1 MFKKKPK
8 ENESSSEKVAK
19 VEAVVGVKHAKPKI
33 LALDLEDEVAEQLTK
48 SGWNVTKGTFGRPYK
63 VGKSS
68 SFMPVIVKFSAPNY
82 TEQEIVIADLATG
95 EPADGPEGEKHVP
108 KSERDWWAKCN
119 SGVIDPRP
127 RSMLYLKES
136 FDRILENGGVFVVFA
151 DDKVRQTLTFARDG
165 YDGLYDHHDLEA
177 DVYSFIEDFQ
187 NLQVDGDHGTEMFPT
202 YEDPVLGKLVAEH
215 LPGGRFYCVLQNR
228 WNWTKDT
235 FILAKN
241 KYDAAV
247 GVAHYHKNGAAVIV
261 LPQIARKPEF
271 ILRLFQEC
279 LPAIAPH
286 LFPHIQKGLWT
297 HRPEYELPRVMQLK
311 AEQVAAEQRARAEV
325 AELENRLQ
333 AERAAN
339 GWLHDLLTGTDTEL
353 VEAVKKAL
361 ALLGFSKVVDV
372 DEERDKEGKSRR
384 EDLQI
389 QDQSPTL
396 IVDVKGVGGFPSD
409 DEALQAD
416 KHAAI
421 RMRELKRTDIVGLSI
436 VNHQRHLPPFD
447 RENTLPFRQELIDA
461 ALERT
466 LGLMTAWDLYRIVRN
481 FQKLGWRSEDVKPIF
496 YRTGRVEAVPQH
508 YKYLG
513 TIAKAWTDKFGVVI
527 EQGELRAGDR
537 VAVEFAIEF
546 EEVAVDSIQV
556 KDQKVEL
563 AKVGDP
569 AGVLWPAGK
578 PKLHE
583 GQRVFCIP
591 RV

>member
-1 MFKKKPK
+1 MFSKKPK
-8 ENESSSEKVAK
+8 KPEPQQDAPAK
-19 VEAVVGVKHAKPKI
+19 VGDVIEVKYPKPKI
-33 LALDLEDEVAEQLTK
+33 LVLDLEDEVTEQLEK

-68 SFMPVIVKFSAPNY
+68 NYMPVIVKFSAPNY
-82 TEQEIVIADLATG
+82 TEQEIVIVDLATG

-108 KSERDWWAKCN
+108 KEEPDWWAKCD
-119 SGVIDPRP
+119 SGIIDPRP
-127 RSMLYLKES
+127 RSMLHLKKS
-136 FDRILENGGVFVVFA
+136 FDRILENGGVFVLFA
-151 DDKVRQTLTFARDG
+151 DDLARQELTFARSG
-165 YDGLYDHHDLEA
+165 YDGLYDHHNL
-177 DVYSFIEDFQ
+177 DVDIYSFIEDLK
-187 NLQVDGDHGTEMFPT
+187 NLGVVNDHGTEMFPT
-202 YEDPVLGKLVAEH
+202 HQDPILGALVAEH
-215 LPGGRFYCVLQNR
+215 IKDGRFFCVLHPR
-228 WNWTKDT
+228 WGWTDNT
-235 FILAKN
+235 FVLAKN
-241 KYDAAV
+241 KFDLAV

-261 LPQIARKPEF
+261 LPQIARKSEF
-271 ILRLFQEC
+271 IFRLVQEC

-311 AEQVAAEQRARAEV
+311 AEQVAAEQRARGEV
-325 AELENRLQ
+325 AELEKKLQ
-333 AERAAN
+333 AERSAN

-409 DEALQAD
+409 DEALQAE

-436 VNHQRHLPPFD
+436 VNHQRHLPPLD
-447 RENTLPFRQELIDA
+447 RENNLPFRQELIDA

-481 FQKLGWRSEDVKPIF
+481 FQKHGWRSEDVKPIF
-496 YRTGRVEAVPQH
+496 YRTGRIEAVPRH
-508 YKYLG
+508 YMRLG
-513 TIAKAWTDKFGVVI
+513 TIAKVWTDKFGVII
-527 EQGELRAGDR
+527 EQGELQVGDR
-537 VAVEFAIEF
+537 VAVEFPIEF
-546 EEVAVDSIQV
+546 EEVAVESIQV
-556 KDQKVEL
+556 KDQKVEK
-563 AKVGDP
+563 AKVGEP
-569 AGVLWPAGK
+569 AGILWPVGNL
-578 PKLHE
+578 KLRE
-583 GQRVFCIP
+583 GMRVFHIQKN
-591 RV
+591 